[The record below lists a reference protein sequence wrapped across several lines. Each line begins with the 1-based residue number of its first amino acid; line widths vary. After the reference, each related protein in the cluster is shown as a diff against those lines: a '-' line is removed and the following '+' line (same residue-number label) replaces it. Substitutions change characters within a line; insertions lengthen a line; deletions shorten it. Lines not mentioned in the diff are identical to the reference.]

1 MPSYETVSIGGTKK
15 LSEIMKLKT
24 PTTTQMAPALAGNS
38 AIQTKPKSFSK
49 IPKKMKNNG
58 LLKEQLDLSLQQAN
72 PMKKYSSKDNK
83 LNIKEE
89 KIMQVLNYQN
99 SARFG
104 NDVRKTLKFNYTRD
118 QLVKKTIDQI
128 DNILFRIRNYLN
140 NRGMNGI
147 YEQMVR
153 TTATGYENLI
163 TNFGYDITGFG
174 DMLFANPAFWDSFE
188 RWKIEKTLPDVPPSF
203 QLMYIIS
210 ATTMLA
216 HMKNKQLS
224 EPVRKKPEKKDDK
237 NEDDK
242 VEKTPLKVGATL

>member
-1 MPSYETVSIGGTKK
+1 
-15 LSEIMKLKT
+15 
-24 PTTTQMAPALAGNS
+24 
-38 AIQTKPKSFSK
+38 
-49 IPKKMKNNG
+49 
-58 LLKEQLDLSLQQAN
+58 
-72 PMKKYSSKDNK
+72 MKKYSSKDNK

-216 HMKNKQLS
+216 HMKNKKLS

-237 NEDDK
+237 NEDNK
-242 VEKTPLKVGATL
+242 VEKTPLKVGGML

>member
-1 MPSYETVSIGGTKK
+1 
-15 LSEIMKLKT
+15 
-24 PTTTQMAPALAGNS
+24 
-38 AIQTKPKSFSK
+38 
-49 IPKKMKNNG
+49 
-58 LLKEQLDLSLQQAN
+58 
-72 PMKKYSSKDNK
+72 MKKYSSKDNK

-99 SARFG
+99 SSRFG

-118 QLVKKTIDQI
+118 QLVKKSIDQI

-153 TTATGYENLI
+153 TTAVGYENLV

-188 RWKIEKTLPDVPPSF
+188 RWKIEKTLPDVPPSL
-203 QLMYIIS
+203 QLMYIVS
-210 ATTMLA
+210 STTLLA
-216 HMKNKQLS
+216 HMKNKQLPPPARS
-224 EPVRKKPEKKDDK
+224 DRSKPKEKNNEPDK
-237 NEDDK
+237 I
-242 VEKTPLKVGATL
+242 EKTPLKVGARL